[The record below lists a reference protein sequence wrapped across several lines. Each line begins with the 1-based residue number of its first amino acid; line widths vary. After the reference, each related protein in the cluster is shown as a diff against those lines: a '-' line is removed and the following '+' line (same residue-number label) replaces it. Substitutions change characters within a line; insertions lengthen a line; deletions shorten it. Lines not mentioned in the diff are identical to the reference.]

1 MIRIATSRLRPG
13 MIVGYPLVRDDGVVL
28 LKEGVRLNDHLI
40 RKIRELGFEYIY
52 IRDPHFADVDFEEVI
67 SYDIRRQA
75 LVTLNESFY
84 QIVRGQEAA
93 VEPLKRLVD
102 EIIDEVLSTKKS
114 VVSLIQLRQ
123 HDDAVFSHSVN
134 VAALSVFIGKFLRLS
149 RQQLRILA
157 LGSLMH
163 DLGKIR
169 VPLEILNK
177 PESLSE
183 EEWHLIRKHSLW
195 SAELMSEWVSEE
207 AESVLIALQHHE
219 RLDGSGYP
227 YGLSGEEIHFLSRI
241 CACADVYDALTVD
254 RTYRKRF
261 SYAEALEYL
270 MGNASR
276 LFDLQVVTT
285 MVRHIAPYPVGETV
299 RLTTGEIAVVVRLNE
314 GLPIRPVVRVIRDSN
329 GQPLEKPRDLDLMK
343 ELTVAIVGTAE
354 VTWEVPQKKSFV
366 FFGGGTG
373 HDSGSGE

>member
-1 MIRIATSRLRPG
+1 MIRIATAHLKPG
-13 MIVGYPLVRDDGVVL
+13 MVVGYPVIRDDGVVL
-28 LKEGVRLNDHLI
+28 LREGIRLNDRLI

-52 IRDPHFADVDFEEVI
+52 IRDPRFADVDLEETI
-67 SYDIRRQA
+67 SHDIRRQA

-84 QIVRGQEAA
+84 QIVKGNSKA
-93 VEPLKRLVD
+93 VEPLKKLVD

-134 VAALSVFIGKFLRLS
+134 VAALSVFIGRFLCLS

-177 PESLSE
+177 PERLSG
-183 EEWHLIRKHSLW
+183 EEWDVVKKHSFW
-195 SAELMSEWVSEE
+195 SAELMAERVPEE
-207 AESVLIALQHHE
+207 PESIRIALQHHE

-254 RTYRKRF
+254 RPYRKRF

-314 GLPIRPVVRVIRDSN
+314 GLPIRPVVRVIRDAN
-329 GQPLEKPRDLDLMK
+329 GQLLEKPKDVDLMK
-343 ELTVAIVGTAE
+343 ELTVAIVGTVEISWDAPPRKLP
-354 VTWEVPQKKSFV
+354 TFP
-366 FFGGGTG
+366 GGGG
-373 HDSGSGE
+373 GDDSGFGA

>member
-1 MIRIATSRLRPG
+1 MIRVPVSELKPG
-13 MIVGYPLVRDDGVVL
+13 MKVAYPVLREDGSVLLNRGVVL
-28 LKEGVRLNDHLI
+28 TEAYIQKL
-40 RKIRELGFEYIY
+40 RELGFQSIFVEHELFEDIAASEPLRVETRKRVQRILHDTVRRLRRGGGVSY
-52 IRDPHFADVDFEEVI
+52 HEVLQVLEEV
-67 SYDIRRQA
+67 
-75 LVTLNESFY
+75 L
-84 QIVRGQEAA
+84 
-93 VEPLKRLVD
+93 D
-102 EIIDEVLSTKKS
+102 EILTNSTT
-114 VVSLIQLRQ
+114 VFYLIQMQSRNDLIF
-123 HDDAVFSHSVN
+123 HHSVN
-134 VAALSVFIGKFLRLS
+134 VAVLSLLVGKCLNLS
-149 RQQLRILA
+149 RLQLRKLGLGA
-157 LGSLMH
+157 LLH

-169 VPLEILNK
+169 L
-177 PESLSE
+177 PEDLLVKE
-183 EEWHLIRKHSLW
+183 RNLTEDERNLVRMHPIW
-195 SAELMSEWVSEE
+195 SKEMIQRNPDYDFLA
-207 AESVLIALQHHE
+207 SVIALQHHE

-254 RTYRKRF
+254 RPYRKRF

-314 GLPIRPVVRVIRDSN
+314 GLPIRPVVRVIRDPN

-354 VTWEVPQKKSFV
+354 ENFESFYTKEDIAS
-366 FFGGGTG
+366 FNIE
-373 HDSGSGE
+373 HLID

>member
-1 MIRIATSRLRPG
+1 MIRIATSRLKPG

-28 LKEGVRLNDHLI
+28 LKEGVRLNDRLI

-52 IRDPHFADVDFEEVI
+52 VRDPRFADVDLEEVI

-84 QIVRGQEAA
+84 QIVRGKEAA
-93 VEPLKRLVD
+93 AEPLKRLVD

-149 RQQLRILA
+149 RQQLRVLA

-169 VPLEILNK
+169 VPLEVLNK

-183 EEWHLIRKHSLW
+183 GEWGLIRKHPLW
-195 SAELMSEWVSEE
+195 SEELMSEWVSEE
-207 AESVLIALQHHE
+207 AESVCIALQHHE

-254 RTYRKRF
+254 RPYRKRF

-314 GLPIRPVVRVIRDSN
+314 GLPIRPVVRVIRDPN

-354 VTWEVPQKKSFV
+354 VTWEVPQKRSFV

-373 HDSGSGE
+373 HDSDSGE

>member
-1 MIRIATSRLRPG
+1 MIRIATDHLRPG
-13 MIVGYPLVRDDGVVL
+13 MVVGYPIIRDDGVVL
-28 LKEGVRLNDHLI
+28 LREGIRLNDRLI
-40 RKIRELGFEYIY
+40 RKIKELGFAYIY
-52 IRDPHFADVDFEEVI
+52 IRDPRFADIDLEETI
-67 SYDIRRQA
+67 SHDIRRQA

-84 QIVRGQEAA
+84 QIVKGNAKA
-93 VEPLKRLVD
+93 IEPLKRLVD
-102 EIIDEVLSTKKS
+102 EIIDEVLSAKKS

-149 RQQLRILA
+149 RQQLRVLA

-177 PESLSE
+177 PARLSQ
-183 EEWHLIRKHSLW
+183 EEWEIVQKHSLW
-195 SAELMSEWVSEE
+195 SAELMSERVPEE
-207 AESVLIALQHHE
+207 PESIRIALQHHE

-254 RTYRKRF
+254 RPYRKRF

-299 RLTTGEIAVVVRLNE
+299 RLTTGEIAVVVRLND
-314 GLPIRPVVRVIRDSN
+314 GLPIRPVVRVIRDCS
-329 GQPLEKPRDLDLMK
+329 GQLLEKPRDIDLMK
-343 ELTVAIVGTAE
+343 ELTVAIVGTVE
-354 VTWEVPQKKSFV
+354 ENFEDFYTKEDLTSLDIE
-366 FFGGGTG
+366 
-373 HDSGSGE
+373 HLID

>member
-28 LKEGVRLNDHLI
+28 LKEGVRLNDRLI

-195 SAELMSEWVSEE
+195 SAELMAERISEE
-207 AESVLIALQHHE
+207 GESVLIALQHHE

-254 RTYRKRF
+254 RPYRKRF

-314 GLPIRPVVRVIRDSN
+314 GLPIRPVVRVIRDPN

>member
-1 MIRIATSRLRPG
+1 MIRIATAYLKPG
-13 MIVGYPLVRDDGVVL
+13 MIVGYPILRDDGVVL
-28 LKEGVRLNDHLI
+28 LREGIRLNDRLI

-52 IRDPHFADVDFEEVI
+52 IRDPRFTDVDVEETI
-67 SYDIRRQA
+67 SHDIRRQA

-84 QIVRGQEAA
+84 QIVKGNTKA

-134 VAALSVFIGKFLRLS
+134 VAALSVFIGRFLRLS
-149 RQQLRILA
+149 RQQLRTLA

-177 PESLSE
+177 PERLSE
-183 EEWHLIRKHSLW
+183 DEWDVVKKHSLW
-195 SAELMSEWVSEE
+195 SAELMLERVPEE
-207 AESVLIALQHHE
+207 PESIPIALQHHE

-254 RTYRKRF
+254 RPYR
-261 SYAEALEYL
+261 
-270 MGNASR
+270 
-276 LFDLQVVTT
+276 
-285 MVRHIAPYPVGETV
+285 
-299 RLTTGEIAVVVRLNE
+299 
-314 GLPIRPVVRVIRDSN
+314 
-329 GQPLEKPRDLDLMK
+329 
-343 ELTVAIVGTAE
+343 
-354 VTWEVPQKKSFV
+354 
-366 FFGGGTG
+366 
-373 HDSGSGE
+373 

>member
-1 MIRIATSRLRPG
+1 MIRIATSHLRPG

-28 LKEGVRLNDHLI
+28 LKEGVRLNDRLI

-52 IRDPHFADVDFEEVI
+52 VRDPGFADVDLEEI
-67 SYDIRRQA
+67 LSHDIRRQA

-84 QIVRGQEAA
+84 QIVRGKEAA

-149 RQQLRILA
+149 RQQLRVLA

-169 VPLEILNK
+169 VPLEVLNK
-177 PESLSE
+177 PGSLSE
-183 EEWHLIRKHSLW
+183 EEWHIIRKHSCW

-207 AESVLIALQHHE
+207 GESIHIALQHHE

-254 RTYRKRF
+254 RPYRKRF

-314 GLPIRPVVRVIRDSN
+314 GLPIRPVVRVIRDPN

>member
-1 MIRIATSRLRPG
+1 MIRIATSRLKPG

-28 LKEGVRLNDHLI
+28 LKEGVRLNDRLI

-52 IRDPHFADVDFEEVI
+52 VRDPHFADVDLEEVI

-84 QIVRGQEAA
+84 QIVRGKEAA

-149 RQQLRILA
+149 RQQLRVLA

-169 VPLEILNK
+169 VPLEVLNK

-183 EEWHLIRKHSLW
+183 EEWGLIRKHPLW

-207 AESVLIALQHHE
+207 AESVCIALQHHE

-227 YGLSGEEIHFLSRI
+227 YGLSGEDIHFLSRI

-254 RTYRKRF
+254 RPYRKRF

-314 GLPIRPVVRVIRDSN
+314 GLPIRPVVRVIRDPN

-354 VTWEVPQKKSFV
+354 VTWEVPQKRSFV

>member
-1 MIRIATSRLRPG
+1 MIRIATAYLKPG
-13 MIVGYPLVRDDGVVL
+13 MIVGYPILRDDGVVL
-28 LKEGVRLNDHLI
+28 LREGIRLNDRLI

-52 IRDPHFADVDFEEVI
+52 IRDPRFTDVDVEETI
-67 SYDIRRQA
+67 SHDIRRQA

-84 QIVRGQEAA
+84 QIVKGNTKA

-134 VAALSVFIGKFLRLS
+134 VAALSVFIGRFLRLS
-149 RQQLRILA
+149 RQQLRTLA

-177 PESLSE
+177 PERLSE
-183 EEWHLIRKHSLW
+183 DEWDVVKKHSLW
-195 SAELMSEWVSEE
+195 SAELMLERVPEE
-207 AESVLIALQHHE
+207 PESIPIALQHHE

-254 RTYRKRF
+254 RPYRKRF

-299 RLTTGEIAVVVRLNE
+299 RLTTGEIAVVIRLNE
-314 GLPIRPVVRVIRDSN
+314 GLPIRPVVRVIRDPN
-329 GQPLEKPRDLDLMK
+329 GQLLEKPKDVDLMK
-343 ELTVAIVGTAE
+343 ELTVAIVGTME
-354 VTWEVPQKKSFV
+354 IPWDVPFRKSFA
-366 FFGGGTG
+366 FSLGRDRNDPGLGK
-373 HDSGSGE
+373 

>member
-1 MIRIATSRLRPG
+1 MIRVPVSELKPG
-13 MIVGYPLVRDDGVVL
+13 MKVAYPVLREDGSVLLNRGVVL
-28 LKEGVRLNDHLI
+28 TEAYIQKL
-40 RKIRELGFEYIY
+40 RELGFQSIFVEHELFEDIAASEPLRVETRKRVQRILHDTVRRLRRGGGVSY
-52 IRDPHFADVDFEEVI
+52 HEVLQVLEEV
-67 SYDIRRQA
+67 
-75 LVTLNESFY
+75 L
-84 QIVRGQEAA
+84 
-93 VEPLKRLVD
+93 D
-102 EIIDEVLSTKKS
+102 EILTNSTT
-114 VVSLIQLRQ
+114 VFYLIQMQSRNDLIF
-123 HDDAVFSHSVN
+123 HHSVN
-134 VAALSVFIGKFLRLS
+134 VAVLSLLVGKCLNLS
-149 RQQLRILA
+149 RLQLRKLGLGA
-157 LGSLMH
+157 LLH

-169 VPLEILNK
+169 L
-177 PESLSE
+177 PEDLLVKE
-183 EEWHLIRKHSLW
+183 RNLTEDERNLVRMHPIW
-195 SAELMSEWVSEE
+195 SKEMIQRNPDYDFLA
-207 AESVLIALQHHE
+207 SVIALQHHE

-254 RTYRKRF
+254 RPYRKRF

-314 GLPIRPVVRVIRDSN
+314 GLPIRPVVRVIRDPN